1 MPVINNSNNG
11 LTFLKVFSGSVLL
24 ATYVN
29 SLNVSGSGVSVSVGE
44 ANDLLLTFTGGGG
57 GGSVNTGSLL
67 TTASFS
73 DPNLT
78 FTKGDGSTFQVNL
91 STLTVVS
98 ASYALSASF
107 ATTASYINGGV
118 F

>member
-1 MPVINNSNNG
+1 MAILNNSNTG
-11 LTFLKVFSGSVLL
+11 LTFLKVYSGSVLL
-24 ATYVN
+24 TTY
-29 SLNVSGSGVSVSVGE
+29 LNELTITGSGVEVSIGDF
-44 ANDLLLTFTGGGG
+44 NNLTLNISGSGGG

-67 TTASFS
+67 VSASFS

-78 FTKGDGSTFQVNL
+78 FTKGDGSTFSVNL

-98 ASYALSASF
+98 ASYAQ
-107 ATTASYINGGV
+107 TASYIDGGT

>member
-57 GGSVNTGSLL
+57 SVNTGSLL

-73 DPNLT
+73 DPNLI
-78 FTKGDGSTFQVNL
+78 FTRGNGSTFPVNL
-91 STLTVVS
+91 STLTVTS

-107 ATTASYINGGV
+107 ATTASYINGGT

>member
-1 MPVINNSNNG
+1 MPVVNNSNNG

-24 ATYVN
+24 TTYVN
-29 SLNVSGSGVSVSVGE
+29 SLNVSGSGVSVSVGT

-78 FTKGDGSTFQVNL
+78 FTKGNGSTFPVHL
-91 STLTVVS
+91 STLTVIN
-98 ASYALSASF
+98 AQ
-107 ATTASYINGGV
+107 TASYIDGGT

>member
-1 MPVINNSNNG
+1 MAVVNNSNNG
-11 LTFLKVFSGSVLL
+11 LTFLRVYSGSVLL
-24 ATYVN
+24 TTY
-29 SLNVSGSGVSVSVGE
+29 LNELVITGSGVEVSIGDF
-44 ANDLLLTFTGGGG
+44 NNLTLNISGSTGG

-78 FTKGDGSTFQVNL
+78 FTKGNGSTFPVNL
-91 STLTVVS
+91 STLTVIN
-98 ASYALSASF
+98 AQ
-107 ATTASYINGGV
+107 TASYIDGGT

>member
-91 STLTVVS
+91 STLTVVKVP
-98 ASYALSASF
+98 F
-107 ATTASYINGGV
+107 E
-118 F
+118 

>member
-1 MPVINNSNNG
+1 MAILNNSNTG
-11 LTFLKVFSGSVLL
+11 LTFLKVYSGSVLL
-24 ATYVN
+24 TTY
-29 SLNVSGSGVSVSVGE
+29 LNELVITGSGVEVSIGDF
-44 ANDLLLTFTGGGG
+44 NNLTLNISGSSG

-67 TTASFS
+67 VSASFS

-78 FTKGDGSTFQVNL
+78 FTKGDGSTFSVNL

-98 ASYALSASF
+98 ASYAQ
-107 ATTASYINGGV
+107 TASYINGGT

>member
-1 MPVINNSNNG
+1 MPILNNSNNG
-11 LTFLKVFSGSVLL
+11 LTFLKVYSGSVLL
-24 ATYVN
+24 TTYVN
-29 SLNVSGSGVSVSVGE
+29 SLNVSGSGVSVSVGT
-44 ANDLLLTFTGGGG
+44 ANDLLLTFIGGGG

-78 FTKGDGSTFQVNL
+78 FTKGDGSTFPVNL
-91 STLTVVS
+91 STLTVIN
-98 ASYALSASF
+98 AQ
-107 ATTASYINGGV
+107 TASYINGGT

>member
-1 MPVINNSNNG
+1 MPILNNSNNG
-11 LTFLKVFSGSVLL
+11 LTFLKVYSGSVLL
-24 ATYVN
+24 TTYVN
-29 SLNVSGSGVSVSVGE
+29 SLNVSGSGVSVSVGT

-78 FTKGDGSTFQVNL
+78 FTKGDGSTFPVNL
-91 STLTVVS
+91 STLTVIN
-98 ASYALSASF
+98 AQ
-107 ATTASYINGGV
+107 TASYINGGT

>member
-1 MPVINNSNNG
+1 MPVVNNSNNG
-11 LTFLKVFSGSVLL
+11 LTFLKVFSGSALL
-24 ATYVN
+24 TTYVN
-29 SLNVSGSGVSVSVGE
+29 SLNVSGSGVSVSVGD
-44 ANDLLLTFTGGGG
+44 ANDVLLTFTGGGG
-57 GGSVNTGSLL
+57 GSTNTGSLL
-67 TTASFS
+67 VSASFS